1 MGTRRARVG
10 VRMHVN
16 PHVYSRHTHRAAGR
30 PDCGHPSINQSNR
43 SCGIENRERFQHFQ
57 MISKSDISC
66 LYTSEILVGMDIA

>member
-10 VRMHVN
+10 VIVHVN
-16 PHVYSRHTHRAAGR
+16 PHVYSRYTQSCVGR

-43 SCGIENRERFQHFQ
+43 SCGIENRERLQHFQ

-66 LYTSEILVGMDIA
+66 LYTSEILVGTDIA